1 MEGAANL
8 TQLYTTVLSGGEL
21 PAEMWDE
28 WLWKTDPEEP
38 CTSELMLNRN
48 HLLGLLICVGRGLEA
63 PHGDAV
69 VATPGRLTLMDRAV
83 GSMTLRE
90 LKDTISNLQIEWPL
104 FVERLDQNQ
113 NAQANLDAVVEL
125 LDQCTARF
133 GAICCRE
140 WDGAVL
146 DDFDSIEPGQEAE
159 RFRVTHV
166 FIRRTVCTF
175 LILYRHLHLLSVAK
189 AVPARWR
196 DPGVSKYHLEAS
208 NDDFHLLCMRL
219 TLPVA
224 ATLNYKHDFPG
235 MYNHISQVV
244 FFHNSE
250 YQRIARCP
258 LEELSKAEAVHVL
271 PALFQLHPQIALRH
285 EEDLFDLS
293 ASGGDGKGWAWL
305 VVAGRVY
312 LVSPGKEV
320 YYSRDVTAL
329 LDVYLGSGV
338 SRPRQTP

>member
-8 TQLYTTVLSGGEL
+8 TQLYATLQTGGEL
-21 PAEMWDE
+21 PSEMWDE

-48 HLLGLLICVGRGLEA
+48 HLLGLLICLGRGLEA
-63 PHGDAV
+63 PHASGHG
-69 VATPGRLTLMDRAV
+69 VARLTLMDRAV
-83 GSMTLRE
+83 GEMTLRE

-133 GAICCRE
+133 GALCGKE

-146 DDFDSIEPGQEAE
+146 DDFDSIEPGQEGE
-159 RFRVTHV
+159 KYKLTHV

-175 LILYRHLHLLSVAK
+175 LVLYRHLHLLSVARV
-189 AVPARWR
+189 VPGKWR
-196 DPGVSKYHLEAS
+196 DPGISKYHLEAS

-244 FFHNSE
+244 FFHNSD
-250 YQRIARCP
+250 YQRIPRAP
-258 LEELSKAEAVHVL
+258 LDRLAEADAVHVL
-271 PALFQLHPQIALRH
+271 PALFQLYPQIVLRH
-285 EEDLFDLS
+285 EEDCMDLS
-293 ASGGDGKGWAWL
+293 ASGAGGKGWCWL

-312 LVSPGKEV
+312 LVGPDKAV

-329 LDVYLGSGV
+329 LGV
-338 SRPRQTP
+338 FCARGAI